1 MNGPMAERR
10 AACVALACRIYQSRL
25 DRTLFFR
32 HSIFGDAG
40 WDTLLAVYVFA
51 SSGRTLSAGELC
63 NATTETSPTSALRM
77 QRRLV
82 DLGLL
87 RRVEHRTDRR
97 RILIELT
104 EHGQDLLEKYL
115 DHLLDQHFVAHPL
128 TEEEIPELR

>member
-1 MNGPMAERR
+1 MAERR
-10 AACVALACRIYQSRL
+10 GARVALACKIYQSRL

-63 NATTETSPTSALRM
+63 SATTETSATSALRM

-82 DLGLL
+82 DLGLV

-104 EHGQDLLEKYL
+104 EYGQRLLEKYL
-115 DHLLDQHFVAHPL
+115 DHLLDQHFVDHPIVD
-128 TEEEIPELR
+128 EQPANISS